1 MNYIEEASIYVGTS
15 FGVLVAILKS
25 HLFLCFVSRAL
36 DLSSFF
42 FFLKNTGYNWDWSKA
57 REHVMF
63 LCSLSKSFSIVW
75 QVVVELVRNSR
86 NLV

>member
-42 FFLKNTGYNWDWSKA
+42 FFKNTGYNCDWSKA
-57 REHVMF
+57 REYVMF